1 MMWYNYLVPPLLGA
15 VIGYL
20 TNDLAIRMLFR
31 PHQPKYI
38 WGHRI
43 PFTPGIIP
51 KEKSRLAHSI
61 GEMVSIHLM
70 DKDTLSKNLL
80 SDEMVEKV
88 EASVDGF
95 VEQLQTNP
103 ATLRAS
109 LPTMVTNVDQSVDDI
124 SEKLSK
130 VIAQRLRNSRVSED
144 VSDKVVR
151 YVIERTSKG
160 ALKLIGVG
168 NVVELLSNRLQESI
182 STHLDVIL
190 RENAEEMVRDMSK
203 TEMNQLLD
211 TPVSELMAGKDEWVG
226 KGRAILLNLYRSAIS
241 EQLPK
246 VLAAIDVQKMVEER
260 INEMDVAE
268 VEKITKEVLDKELK
282 SIVWLGAVLGG
293 LIGLFNLFVML
304 GK

>member
-1 MMWYNYLVPPLLGA
+1 MWYNYLVPPLLGA

-38 WGHRI
+38 WGHKI

-61 GEMVSIHLM
+61 GEMVSVHLM

-80 SDEMVEKV
+80 SDEMVEKI
-88 EASVDGF
+88 ETSVDGF
-95 VEQLQTNP
+95 VEQLKANP
-103 ATLRAS
+103 APLRTSMPA
-109 LPTMVTNVDQSVDDI
+109 MVTNVDQSVDDI

-130 VIAQRLRNSRVSED
+130 VIAQRLRNSHVSED
-144 VSDKVVR
+144 ISGKVVQ
-151 YVIERTSKG
+151 YAIERTSKG

-226 KGRAILLNLYRSAIS
+226 KGRTILLNLYRSAIS

-304 GK
+304 GR

>member
-1 MMWYNYLVPPLLGA
+1 MWYNYLVPPLLGA

-80 SDEMVEKV
+80 SDEMVEKI

-130 VIAQRLRNSRVSED
+130 VIAQRLRNSHVSED
-144 VSDKVVR
+144 ISGKVVQ
-151 YVIERTSKG
+151 YAIERTSKG

-226 KGRAILLNLYRSAIS
+226 MGRTMLLNLYRSAIS

-268 VEKITKEVLDKELK
+268 VEKITKEVLDRELK

-304 GK
+304 GR

>member
-1 MMWYNYLVPPLLGA
+1 MWYNYLVPPLLGA

>member
-1 MMWYNYLVPPLLGA
+1 MWYNYLVPPLLGA

-70 DKDTLSKNLL
+70 NKDTLSKNLL
-80 SDEMVEKV
+80 SDEMVEKI
-88 EASVDGF
+88 ETSVDGF
-95 VEQLQTNP
+95 VEQLKTNP
-103 ATLRAS
+103 STLRAT
-109 LPTMVTNVDQSVDDI
+109 LPAMVTNVDQSVDDI
-124 SEKLSK
+124 SERLSK
-130 VIAQRLRNSRVSED
+130 VIAQRLQNSRVSED
-144 VSDKVVR
+144 ISDKVVR
-151 YVIERTSKG
+151 YAIERTSKG
-160 ALKLIGVG
+160 ALKIIGVG

-211 TPVSELMAGKDEWVG
+211 TPVSELMAGKDEWVE
-226 KGRAILLNLYRSAIS
+226 KSRAMLLNLYRSVIS

-304 GK
+304 GR

>member
-1 MMWYNYLVPPLLGA
+1 MWYNYLVPPLLGA

-38 WGHRI
+38 WGHKI

-80 SDEMVEKV
+80 SDEMVEKI

-130 VIAQRLRNSRVSED
+130 VIAQRLRNSHVSED
-144 VSDKVVR
+144 ISGKVVQ
-151 YVIERTSKG
+151 YAIERTSKG

-226 KGRAILLNLYRSAIS
+226 KGRTILLNLYRSAIS

-304 GK
+304 GR

>member
-1 MMWYNYLVPPLLGA
+1 MWYNYLVPPLLGA

-80 SDEMVEKV
+80 SDEMVEKI

-130 VIAQRLRNSRVSED
+130 VIAQRLRNSHVSED
-144 VSDKVVR
+144 ISGKVVQ
-151 YVIERTSKG
+151 YAIERTSKG

-304 GK
+304 GR

>member
-1 MMWYNYLVPPLLGA
+1 M
-15 VIGYL
+15 
-20 TNDLAIRMLFR
+20 
-31 PHQPKYI
+31 
-38 WGHRI
+38 
-43 PFTPGIIP
+43 
-51 KEKSRLAHSI
+51 
-61 GEMVSIHLM
+61 
-70 DKDTLSKNLL
+70 
-80 SDEMVEKV
+80 
-88 EASVDGF
+88 
-95 VEQLQTNP
+95 P
-103 ATLRAS
+103 A
-109 LPTMVTNVDQSVDDI
+109 MVTNVDQSVDDI

-130 VIAQRLRNSRVSED
+130 VIAQRLRNSHVSED
-144 VSDKVVR
+144 ISGKVVQ
-151 YVIERTSKG
+151 YAIERTSKG

-226 KGRAILLNLYRSAIS
+226 KGRTILLNLYRSAIS

-304 GK
+304 GR